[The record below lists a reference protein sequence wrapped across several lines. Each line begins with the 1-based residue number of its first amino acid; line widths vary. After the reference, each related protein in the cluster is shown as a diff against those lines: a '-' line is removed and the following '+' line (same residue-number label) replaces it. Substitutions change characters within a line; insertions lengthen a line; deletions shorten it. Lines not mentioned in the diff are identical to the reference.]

1 MRSQTLMLKAGAM
14 SGTYLTRSDVS
25 CNMNRF
31 YRMEVQPEL
40 FGGWTLWREWGRI
53 GRGGQ
58 LRRDAYRSEQE
69 GQAALTDLVRQ
80 KVRRGYQGA

>member
-1 MRSQTLMLKAGAM
+1 M
-14 SGTYLTRSDVS
+14 SRNYLTRSDAS

-31 YRMEVQPEL
+31 YRMEVQPDL

-58 LRRDAYRSEQE
+58 LRFDP
-69 GQAALTDLVRQ
+69 
-80 KVRRGYQGA
+80 